1 MTMNRDLH
9 PVDYSGLKCLI
20 VDDNPIS
27 LMFMRKILHKYRV
40 ITLEANDVQ
49 GALHRLSSEAVE
61 CVITDLHL
69 LDGTGQDIL
78 NYVRSTEDLQH
89 VSVYSATASII
100 DPKNEAGFQFDG
112 KLGKPFTENELLALL
127 GRHDEDFQRLSK

>member
-27 LMFMRKILHKYRV
+27 LMYMRKILHKHRV
-40 ITLEANDVQ
+40 ITMEASDVQ
-49 GALHRLSSEAVE
+49 GALHRLSSEEVE

-78 NYVRSTEDLQH
+78 NYVRSTEDLRH

-100 DPKNEAGFQFDG
+100 EPKNEDGFQFDG
-112 KLGKPFTENELLALL
+112 KLGKPFTEKDLVQALESHVV
-127 GRHDEDFQRLSK
+127 RNQAR